1 MDVELVYRYGVGL
14 VLVAAALTFPALF
27 FVTAP
32 YGRHGRSGWGPG
44 LPARMGWLVMELPS
58 PLCFALAFSRGEHA
72 LEALPLLF
80 LGLYQLH
87 YLQRTFVFPLLM
99 RAGGRPMPLATA
111 AMAFVFNIVNGTLN
125 GLAVSQFGSYGSEW
139 LGDPRFVLGVGLFV
153 AGYAINL
160 HSDAVLRGLRRPGET
175 GYKIP
180 RGGLFRWVSSPNYF
194 GEIVEWCGWALAT
207 WTAAGLAFAVFSFAN
222 LAPRAVANHRWCREK
237 FPDYP
242 AERRAILP
250 GVW

>member
-1 MDVELVYRYGVGL
+1 MPSVSVDIAVTGALAALVYA
-14 VLVAAALTFPALF
+14 VAAWAQLAVGRVIDRRRIKPVMVSIALGQPVMIGLMATQTDYGLLAAS
-27 FVTAP
+27 FV
-32 YGRHGRSGWGPG
+32 
-44 LPARMGWLVMELPS
+44 
-58 PLCFALAFSRGEHA
+58 
-72 LEALPLLF
+72 
-80 LGLYQLH
+80 
-87 YLQRTFVFPLLM
+87 
-99 RAGGRPMPLATA
+99 

-125 GLAVSQFGSYGSEW
+125 GLAVSHFGSYGSEW

-207 WTAAGLAFAVFSFAN
+207 WSAAGLAFAVFTFAN
-222 LAPRAVANHRWCREK
+222 LSPRAVANHRWYREK

-242 AERRAILP
+242 AERGAILP